1 MLSLSQAYYFDR
13 SDVAL
18 PGLYNYFKKASDE
31 EREHAM
37 KFLTYQNKRGGDIVL
52 TDVQAPTRRDW
63 NSAKDAMTEA
73 LQLEKKV
80 NQVCVR
86 GVIARNRFHRE
97 SVKRRKKNN
106 F

>member
-1 MLSLSQAYYFDR
+1 LQAYYFDR

-31 EREHAM
+31 EREHAT

-52 TDVQAPTRRDW
+52 MDIAAPSKRNW

-80 NQVCVR
+80 NQVCVCMCAR
-86 GVIARNRFHRE
+86 VCVIARIIDSR
-97 SVKRRKKNN
+97 
-106 F
+106 